1 VNKERVI
8 ASYYNVPMKIVY
20 ERVQKVL
27 TWLLRQIPSKY
38 RHFTL
43 HKISDI
49 KDRVEEAKKKLRE
62 TYEQETRIIPF
73 SSDVTAMYTHL

>member
-1 VNKERVI
+1 MI
-8 ASYYNVPMKIVY
+8 ASYYNVPVKIVY

-27 TWLLRQIPSKY
+27 TWLLRQIPEKY

-43 HKISDI
+43 HKMSDI
-49 KDRVEEAKKKLRE
+49 KERVEKAKKKLRE
-62 TYEQETRIIPF
+62 TYTRKTKIIPF